1 MRSHYPWILFYL
13 LQLPNGLAEKEVS
26 IFVGDIK
33 PNSGFPKVLIAIA
46 ESFGVV
52 LRNLELTDKTVCD
65 NIPYNATDRK
75 GQSAVLLYQS
85 DTQAAPKCSRRNSVE
100 GNVIYV
106 LLSPAA
112 LKFGSVFDDDS
123 VAKTGDVDGLVKYLD
138 ENTVVGRGSEME
150 VGDRYTGVKEQVS
163 ILDEVPVPLWVTVI
177 IAVLLLLMIIAL
189 VIVCI
194 KKRKKGIRNTRE
206 KKKKRA
212 PLRSAET
219 VNLQPNE
226 KPQVRRKGSSSSK
239 SKSRRKKDSPK
250 ESTSEKTS
258 KPLKEEKPSHSAESS
273 KSEKKKIPGT
283 AKKNDEIVPRELDQ
297 IIRQPLTSREF
308 EVYLNRLAHFAIDYY
323 NNPTVYNVTPDV
335 MPGFLYNTMPKCC
348 PENPEPFNDIYDD
361 IKNKIMPGLTH
372 WQHPNFFA
380 FYPIGR
386 CYPDLLADFITS
398 ALSVIGFSWD
408 SCPALTEM
416 ENAMIN
422 WVGRALGFPE
432 TFLFQDS
439 PQSSQG
445 GGTVTES
452 GSDAILCA
460 VLAARQWKISQIVE
474 EQQRKG
480 GAVYDTVH
488 DIGKLLVAYTS
499 RDAHSCIE
507 KACKLAMLRCRAI
520 VALEEN
526 QWGLTGEQIEEQI
539 QKDLAKGLIPCFIN
553 CTLGTSSSASSDKLT
568 SICTV
573 AKKYDTWLHVD
584 AAYAGSTFIDSKYR
598 DVAEGIE
605 NAHTI
610 NVNLSKFLLHSATLS
625 IIWTRE
631 QKVYK
636 EAFATTP
643 IYLKPSHANSSDLRD
658 WGLHLSRR
666 FKALKV
672 WFILRLCGVEG
683 LRRHV
688 NKICDMAAYFESLV
702 DQHPNLQIFTP
713 RNFGIF
719 TFQYTEPNFTKTE
732 RNTHTT
738 RLLHFMNESHKIFL
752 SHVRVSDNDVIRVS
766 ISYERTTKEMI
777 DNAFGIMKAMVEQYK
792 KRKDDPKFTKSSPAV
807 CLSAETPFATTD
819 AEIDIEVVKPPTKEK
834 EDTVSVPLVPS
845 IPTSTQPSKNAE
857 APKPQEHTD
866 EKKEPHE
873 KHSKEATDRGSQEND
888 EKHSKESDE
897 KATKGSNEKSD
908 EQSRS
913 IKDSHEK
920 RASSGGTKPTKLLLG
935 PISKK
940 Q

>member
-1 MRSHYPWILFYL
+1 
-13 LQLPNGLAEKEVS
+13 
-26 IFVGDIK
+26 
-33 PNSGFPKVLIAIA
+33 
-46 ESFGVV
+46 
-52 LRNLELTDKTVCD
+52 
-65 NIPYNATDRK
+65 
-75 GQSAVLLYQS
+75 
-85 DTQAAPKCSRRNSVE
+85 
-100 GNVIYV
+100 
-106 LLSPAA
+106 
-112 LKFGSVFDDDS
+112 
-123 VAKTGDVDGLVKYLD
+123 
-138 ENTVVGRGSEME
+138 ME

-177 IAVLLLLMIIAL
+177 IAILLLLMIIAL

-250 ESTSEKTS
+250 ESTSEKTL
-258 KPLKEEKPSHSAESS
+258 KPSKEEKPSHSAESS
-273 KSEKKKIPGT
+273 KSEKKKIPGS

-361 IKNKIMPGLTH
+361 IKNKIMPG
-372 WQHPNFFA
+372 
-380 FYPIGR
+380 
-386 CYPDLLADFITS
+386 
-398 ALSVIGFSWD
+398 
-408 SCPALTEM
+408 
-416 ENAMIN
+416 
-422 WVGRALGFPE
+422 
-432 TFLFQDS
+432 DS

-573 AKKYDTWLHVD
+573 AKK
-584 AAYAGSTFIDSKYR
+584 
-598 DVAEGIE
+598 EGIE

-719 TFQYTEPNFTKTE
+719 TFQYT
-732 RNTHTT
+732 
-738 RLLHFMNESHKIFL
+738 
-752 SHVRVSDNDVIRVS
+752 VSDNDVIRVS

-819 AEIDIEVVKPPTKEK
+819 AEIDIEPPTKEK

-920 RASSGGTKPTKLLLG
+920 RASSGAICREYETTAVPWTIIAVLESSTLPLEPPASARRPLTIERVCSSMDQIAMILLT
-935 PISKK
+935 
-940 Q
+940 